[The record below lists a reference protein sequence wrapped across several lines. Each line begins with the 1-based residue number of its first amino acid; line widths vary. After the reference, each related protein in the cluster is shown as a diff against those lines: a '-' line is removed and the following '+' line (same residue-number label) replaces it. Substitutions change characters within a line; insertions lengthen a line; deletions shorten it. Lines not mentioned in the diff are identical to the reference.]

1 MVISGTDS
9 QRETEKVKTDRRIIL
24 CVRVETDRQTGRQTE
39 TDRQRQTETKT
50 DRQRQRETKT
60 DRQREL

>member
-24 CVRVETDRQTGRQTE
+24 CVRVETDRQT
-39 TDRQRQTETKT
+39 DRQRQTDR
-50 DRQRQRETKT
+50 DRQRQRQT
-60 DRQREL
+60 DRDRERQRQTDRESYD